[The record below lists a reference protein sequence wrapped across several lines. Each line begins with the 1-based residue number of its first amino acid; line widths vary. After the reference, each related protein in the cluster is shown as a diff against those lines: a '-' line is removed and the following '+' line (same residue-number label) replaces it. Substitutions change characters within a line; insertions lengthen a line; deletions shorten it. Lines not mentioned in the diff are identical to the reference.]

1 MLQQIDLRLL
11 PCKERIKLAIKAIR
25 SNANLSQQR
34 AAAVYN
40 VPETTL
46 WRQRAKLASKRVIS
60 PYCSKLIRQE
70 EEVLV

>member
-1 MLQQIDLRLL
+1 MPQQIDLGLL
-11 PCKERIKLAIKAIR
+11 PRKERIKLAIKAIR

-40 VPETTL
+40 VPETTI
-46 WRQRAKLASKRVIS
+46 WRQRAKLASERVIS
-60 PYCSKLIRQE
+60 PYCSKLTRQE